1 MREEFLTTDELC
13 EWLKITRRTIERWR
27 KGGLPFYK
35 IGSSVRFKKEEVLS
49 WIEQNKNKQN

>member
-1 MREEFLTTDELC
+1 MKEEFLTTDELC

-27 KGGLPFYK
+27 KSGLPFYK